1 MVVFNETDD
10 FFDELFENRMSK
22 TFAIITSGFGTITG
36 LILIYSIIWFERFGS
51 DDKRTLQV
59 KHRRQIVQVMVKA
72 LFDFI
77 IPKHLKLF
85 KEVNKY

>member
-10 FFDELFENRMSK
+10 FFGELFENRLSK
-22 TFAIITSGFGTITG
+22 TFAIITSGFATITG

-59 KHRRQIVQVMVKA
+59 KQRRQIVQILKKV

-77 IPKHLKLF
+77 VPKHCKLY
-85 KEVNKY
+85 KEVNKH